1 MSVSTCSMI
10 KASSLLVSTIK
21 GVGEKLSSTLS
32 KLGIKT
38 IENLLF
44 HFPIGY
50 QDRTTLRK
58 IAELEPNQDFVVQG
72 VIEKVSQTF
81 VPRKMLLVKIKDNTG
96 HLYLR
101 FFYYFPG
108 LRNIFKEGVLIQVS
122 GSSRLGRFG
131 LETIH
136 PEYEIVKGNEFK
148 PQILA
153 KYPLTKGISHQKMRK
168 LISEAIE
175 LIKQEKIEVTDLM
188 PAHNFSNLNE
198 SIVNV
203 HSPDPKSNIEDFL
216 VGGNSEARKRIGLEE
231 MVANKISYLSIREQN
246 KNRIT
251 SSFQNDNL
259 AKEINAGLA
268 FKLTD
273 DQVSAYEEIR
283 ADIATQTPMLRLL
296 QGDVGSGKTI
306 VAGLVAAHV
315 VEDKRQV
322 AILAPTT
329 ILANQ
334 HYQNFVEWFGAEE
347 VQLLTSKIPA
357 KEKRLIYENIAEG
370 KAKIII
376 GTHAVFQEGVSYK
389 NLSLVIYDEQHR
401 FGVSQRL
408 KLKEK
413 AEDYPHQLL
422 LSATPIPRTM
432 AMGVL
437 SGLDISTIKS
447 LPPNRTPIVTT
458 TLSNNRRDALIN
470 RIKSAISKDSQVYWV
485 CPLIDESESEL
496 IGIEDLE
503 KILKKEFDSQDYEII
518 HGKMK
523 DADKHQILQD
533 FKDKKTKILLA
544 TTVIEVGIDVP
555 DANIMVIEN
564 SERFGLAQLHQLRG
578 RVGRGEKESFCIL
591 MHTDSLTELSEKRL
605 EIITETNDGFVIAE
619 EDLKLRGP
627 GDILG
632 LSQTGQ
638 PSFTFFDLLANEELQ
653 VEAER
658 LAQEVIKLPAEQ
670 QRRIVESWF
679 PAHLELSDV

>member
-1 MSVSTCSMI
+1 MSTDQKI
-10 KASSLLVSTIK
+10 EASSLLVSTIK

-38 IENLLF
+38 IEDLLF

-50 QDRTTLRK
+50 QDRTILKK
-58 IAELEPNQDFVVQG
+58 IAELEPNHDFVVQG

-108 LRNIFKEGVLIQVS
+108 LRNVFKEGTSIQVS
-122 GSSRLGRFG
+122 GSSRLGRYG
-131 LETIH
+131 LETVH
-136 PEYEIVKGNEFK
+136 PEYEIVKNDEFK

-153 KYPLTKGISHQKMRK
+153 KYPLTKGITHQKMRK
-168 LISEAIE
+168 LMSEAIE
-175 LIKQEKIEVTDLM
+175 LIKEDKIEVTDLM

-198 SIVNV
+198 SIINV
-203 HSPDPKSNIEDFL
+203 HAPDPKSDINDFL

-251 SSFQNDNL
+251 SAFKNNKL
-259 AKEINAGLA
+259 AKEINSGLA

-273 DQVSAYEEIR
+273 DQVSAYEEISD
-283 ADIATQTPMLRLL
+283 DIATQTPMLRLL

-315 VEDKRQV
+315 VEDKKQV

-334 HYQNFVEWFGAEE
+334 HYQNFIEWFGEEE
-347 VQLLTSKIPA
+347 VQLLTSKIPV
-357 KEKRLIYENIAEG
+357 KEKKLIYQNIAEG
-370 KAKIII
+370 KTKIII
-376 GTHAVFQEGVSYK
+376 GTHAVFQEGVTYK
-389 NLSLVIYDEQHR
+389 DLSLVIYDEQHR

-458 TLSNNRRDALIN
+458 TLPNNRRDALIN
-470 RIKSAISKDSQVYWV
+470 RIKSAISKNSQVYWV

-503 KILKKEFDSQDYEII
+503 KILKKEFDSQGYEII

-523 DADKHQILQD
+523 DMDKQKILSD
-533 FKDKKTKILLA
+533 FKEKKTKILLA

-578 RVGRGEKESFCIL
+578 RLGRGEKESFCIL
-591 MHTDSLTELSEKRL
+591 MHNDSLTELPEKRL
-605 EIITETNDGFVIAE
+605 QIITETNDGFVIAE

-653 VEAER
+653 GEAER
-658 LAQEVIKLPAEQ
+658 LAQEVIKLPVEQ
-670 QRRIVESWF
+670 QRRIVERWF

>member
-1 MSVSTCSMI
+1 MSTDQKI
-10 KASSLLVSTIK
+10 EASSLLVSTIK

-38 IENLLF
+38 IEDLLF

-50 QDRTTLRK
+50 QDRTTLKK

-108 LRNIFKEGVLIQVS
+108 LRNVFKEGTLIQVS
-122 GSSRLGRFG
+122 GSSRLGRYG
-131 LETIH
+131 LETVH
-136 PEYEIVKGNEFK
+136 PEYEIVKDDEFK

-153 KYPLTKGISHQKMRK
+153 KYPLTKGITHQKMRK

-175 LIKQEKIEVTDLM
+175 LIKQQKIEVTDLM
-188 PAHNFSNLNE
+188 PEHNFSNLNE
-198 SIVNV
+198 SIINV
-203 HSPDPKSNIEDFL
+203 HSPDPKSDIEDFL

-251 SSFQNDNL
+251 SAFQNDKL
-259 AKEINAGLA
+259 AKEINSGLA

-273 DQVSAYEEIR
+273 DQISAYEEIS

-315 VEDKRQV
+315 VEDKKQV

-334 HYQNFVEWFGAEE
+334 HYQNFVEWFGEEE
-347 VQLLTSKIPA
+347 VQLLTSKIPV

-370 KAKIII
+370 KTKIII
-376 GTHAVFQEGVSYK
+376 GTHAVFQEGVTYK
-389 NLSLVIYDEQHR
+389 DLSLVIYDEQHR

-458 TLSNNRRDALIN
+458 TLPNNRRDALIN
-470 RIKSAISKDSQVYWV
+470 RIKSAISKNSQVYWV

-523 DADKHQILQD
+523 DTDKQKILSD

-591 MHTDSLTELSEKRL
+591 MHSDSLTELSEKRL

-653 VEAER
+653 GEAER
-658 LAQEVIKLPAEQ
+658 LAQEVIKLPVEQ
-670 QRRIVESWF
+670 QRKIVERWF

>member
-1 MSVSTCSMI
+1 MSSDQKI
-10 KASSLLVSTIK
+10 EASSLLVSTIK

-32 KLGIKT
+32 KLGIIT
-38 IENLLF
+38 IEDLLF

-50 QDRTTLRK
+50 QDRTTLKK

-96 HLYLR
+96 HIYLR

-108 LRNIFKEGVLIQVS
+108 LRNVFKEGTTIQVA
-122 GSSRLGRFG
+122 GSSRLGRYG
-131 LETIH
+131 LETVH
-136 PEYEIVKGNEFK
+136 PEYETVQGNEFV

-153 KYPLTKGISHQKMRK
+153 KYPLTKGLTHQKMRK
-168 LISEAIE
+168 LISEVIE

-188 PAHNFSNLNE
+188 PAHNFSNLND
-198 SIVNV
+198 SIINV
-203 HSPDPKSNIEDFL
+203 HSPDPKSNIEEFL
-216 VGGNSEARKRIGLEE
+216 IGGNSEARKRIGLEE

-246 KNRIT
+246 KNKT
-251 SSFQNDNL
+251 TKTFPKNTL
-259 AKEINAGLA
+259 AKEIKANLA
-268 FKLTD
+268 FELTQ
-273 DQVSAYEEIR
+273 DQVSAYEEIS
-283 ADIATQTPMLRLL
+283 ADIANQTPMLRLL

-315 VEDKRQV
+315 VEDKKQV

-334 HYQNFVEWFGAEE
+334 HYQNFVEWFGKEE

-357 KEKRLIYENIAEG
+357 KEKKLIYENIADG
-370 KAKIII
+370 KTKIII
-376 GTHAVFQEGVSYK
+376 GTHAVFQEGVTYK
-389 NLSLVIYDEQHR
+389 DLSLVIYDEQHR

-458 TLSNNRRDALIN
+458 TLPNNRRDALIS
-470 RIKSAISKDSQVYWV
+470 RIKSAISKNSQVYWV

-503 KILKKEFDSQDYEII
+503 KILNKEFKSQEYEII

-523 DADKHQILQD
+523 DSEKQRILSD
-533 FKDKKTKILLA
+533 FKEKKTKILLA

-555 DANIMVIEN
+555 DANIMIIEN

-591 MHTDSLTELSEKRL
+591 MHSDSLTELSEKRL
-605 EIITETNDGFVIAE
+605 QIITETNDGFIIAE

-653 VEAER
+653 EEAER
-658 LAQEVIKLPAEQ
+658 LAQEVIKLPVEQ
-670 QRRIVESWF
+670 QRKIVERWF

>member
-1 MSVSTCSMI
+1 MSTDQKI
-10 KASSLLVSTIK
+10 EASSLLVSTIK

-38 IENLLF
+38 VEDLLF

-50 QDRTTLRK
+50 QDRTVLKK

-108 LRNIFKEGVLIQVS
+108 LRNVFKEGTSIQVS
-122 GSSRLGRFG
+122 GSSRLGRYG
-131 LETIH
+131 LETVH
-136 PEYEIVKGNEFK
+136 PEYEIVKNDEFK

-153 KYPLTKGISHQKMRK
+153 KYPLTKGITHQKMRK

-175 LIKQEKIEVTDLM
+175 LIKEDKIEVTDLM

-198 SIVNV
+198 SIINV
-203 HSPDPKSNIEDFL
+203 HAPDPKSDIDDFL
-216 VGGNSEARKRIGLEE
+216 VGGKSEARKRIGLEE

-246 KNRIT
+246 KNRTT
-251 SSFQNDNL
+251 SAFKTNKL

-273 DQVSAYEEIR
+273 DQVSAYEEIS

-315 VEDKRQV
+315 VEDKKQV

-334 HYQNFVEWFGAEE
+334 HYQNFIQWFGEEE
-347 VQLLTSKIPA
+347 VQLLTSKIPV
-357 KEKRLIYENIAEG
+357 KEKRLIYQNIAEG
-370 KAKIII
+370 KTKIII
-376 GTHAVFQEGVSYK
+376 GTHAVFQEGVTYK
-389 NLSLVIYDEQHR
+389 DLSLVIYDEQHR

-470 RIKSAISKDSQVYWV
+470 RIKSAINKNSQVYWV

-503 KILKKEFDSQDYEII
+503 RILKKEFDSQDYEII

-523 DADKHQILQD
+523 DMDKQKILTD
-533 FKDKKTKILLA
+533 FKEKKTKILLA

-578 RVGRGEKESFCIL
+578 RVGRGERESFCIL
-591 MHTDSLTELSEKRL
+591 MHSDSLTELSEKRL

-653 VEAER
+653 GEAER
-658 LAQEVIKLPAEQ
+658 LAQEVIKLPVEQ
-670 QRRIVESWF
+670 QRKIVERWF

>member
-1 MSVSTCSMI
+1 MSTDQKI
-10 KASSLLVSTIK
+10 EASSLLVSTIK

-38 IENLLF
+38 IEDLLF

-50 QDRTTLRK
+50 QDRTTLKK

-108 LRNIFKEGVLIQVS
+108 LRNVFKEGTSIQVS
-122 GSSRLGRFG
+122 GSSRLGRYG
-131 LETIH
+131 LETVH
-136 PEYEIVKGNEFK
+136 PEYEIVKNDEFK

-153 KYPLTKGISHQKMRK
+153 KYPLTKGITHQKMRK
-168 LISEAIE
+168 LMSEAIE
-175 LIKQEKIEVTDLM
+175 LIKEDKIEVTDLM

-198 SIVNV
+198 SIINV
-203 HSPDPKSNIEDFL
+203 HAPDPKSDINDFL

-251 SSFQNDNL
+251 SAFKNNKL
-259 AKEINAGLA
+259 AKEINSGLA

-273 DQVSAYEEIR
+273 DQVSAYEEIS

-315 VEDKRQV
+315 VEDKKQV

-334 HYQNFVEWFGAEE
+334 HYQNFIEWFGKEE
-347 VQLLTSKIPA
+347 VQLLTSKIPV
-357 KEKRLIYENIAEG
+357 KEKRLIYQNIAEG
-370 KAKIII
+370 KTKIII
-376 GTHAVFQEGVSYK
+376 GTHAVFQEGVTYK
-389 NLSLVIYDEQHR
+389 DLSLVIYDEQHR

-458 TLSNNRRDALIN
+458 TLPNNRREALIN
-470 RIKSAISKDSQVYWV
+470 RIKSAINKNSQVYWV

-523 DADKHQILQD
+523 DMDKQKILSD
-533 FKDKKTKILLA
+533 FKEKKTKILLA

-591 MHTDSLTELSEKRL
+591 MHNDSLTELPEKRL
-605 EIITETNDGFVIAE
+605 QIITETNDGFVIAE

-653 VEAER
+653 GEAER
-658 LAQEVIKLPAEQ
+658 LAQEVIKLPVEQ
-670 QRRIVESWF
+670 QRRIVEGGSQ
-679 PAHLELSDV
+679 LI

>member
-1 MSVSTCSMI
+1 MSTDQKI
-10 KASSLLVSTIK
+10 EASSLLVSTIK

-32 KLGIKT
+32 KLGIRT
-38 IENLLF
+38 VEDLLF
-44 HFPIGY
+44 HFPVGY
-50 QDRTTLRK
+50 QDRTTLKK

-81 VPRKMLLVKIKDNTG
+81 VPRKMLLVKVKDNTG

-108 LRNIFKEGVLIQVS
+108 LRNVFKEGTSLQVS
-122 GSSRLGRFG
+122 GSSRLGRYG
-131 LETIH
+131 LETVH
-136 PEYEIVKGNEFK
+136 PEYEIVKDNEFK

-153 KYPLTKGISHQKMRK
+153 KYPLTKGITHQKLRK

-175 LIKQEKIEVTDLM
+175 LIKQDKIEVSDLL
-188 PAHNFSNLNE
+188 PTHNFSNLNK
-198 SIVNV
+198 SIIDV
-203 HSPDPKSNIEDFL
+203 HAPDPESNIEDFL
-216 VGGNSEARKRIGLEE
+216 VGGTSEARKRIGLEE
-231 MVANKISYLSIREQN
+231 MVANKISYLSIKEQN

-251 SSFQNDNL
+251 SAFQNDKL
-259 AKEINAGLA
+259 AKVINSSLA

-273 DQVSAYEEIR
+273 DQVSAYEEIS

-315 VEDKRQV
+315 VQDKKQV

-334 HYQNFVEWFGAEE
+334 HYQNFVEWFGEEE
-347 VQLLTSKIPA
+347 VQLLTSKIPV

-370 KAKIII
+370 KTKIII
-376 GTHAVFQEGVSYK
+376 GTHAVFQEGVTYK
-389 NLSLVIYDEQHR
+389 DLSLVIYDEQHR

-458 TLSNNRRDALIN
+458 TLPNNRRDALIN
-470 RIKSAISKDSQVYWV
+470 RIKSAINKNSQVYWV

-523 DADKHQILQD
+523 DTDKQRILSD

-591 MHTDSLTELSEKRL
+591 MHSDSLTELSEKRL
-605 EIITETNDGFVIAE
+605 QIITETNDGFVIAE

-638 PSFTFFDLLANEELQ
+638 PSFTFFDMLANQELQ

-658 LAQEVIKLPAEQ
+658 LAQEVIRLPVEQ
-670 QRRIVESWF
+670 QRRIVERWF

>member
-1 MSVSTCSMI
+1 MSSDQKI
-10 KASSLLVSTIK
+10 EASSLLVSTIK

-38 IENLLF
+38 IEDLLF

-50 QDRTTLRK
+50 QDRTILKK

-108 LRNIFKEGVLIQVS
+108 LRNVFKEGTLIQVS
-122 GSSRLGRFG
+122 GSSRLGRYG
-131 LETIH
+131 LETVH
-136 PEYEIVKGNEFK
+136 PEYEIVKDNEFK

-153 KYPLTKGISHQKMRK
+153 KYPLTKGITHLKMRK

-175 LIKQEKIEVTDLM
+175 LIKADKIEVADLM
-188 PAHNFSNLNE
+188 PANNFSNLNE
-198 SIVNV
+198 SIINV
-203 HSPDPKSNIEDFL
+203 HAPDPKSDIEDYL

-251 SSFQNDNL
+251 SAFQNDKL
-259 AKEINAGLA
+259 AKEINSGLA
-268 FKLTD
+268 FELTD
-273 DQVSAYEEIR
+273 DQVSAYEEIS

-315 VEDKRQV
+315 VEDKKQV

-334 HYQNFVEWFGAEE
+334 HYQNFVEWFGEEE
-347 VQLLTSKIPA
+347 VQLLTSKIPV

-370 KAKIII
+370 KTKIII
-376 GTHAVFQEGVSYK
+376 GTHAVFQEGVTYK
-389 NLSLVIYDEQHR
+389 DLSLVIYDEQHR

-458 TLSNNRRDALIN
+458 TLPNNRRDALIN
-470 RIKSAISKDSQVYWV
+470 RIKSAISKNSQVYWV

-523 DADKHQILQD
+523 DTDKHQILKD

-591 MHTDSLTELSEKRL
+591 MHSDSLTELSEKRL

-653 VEAER
+653 DEAER
-658 LAQEVIKLPAEQ
+658 LAQEVIKLPVEQ
-670 QRRIVESWF
+670 QRKIVERWF

>member
-1 MSVSTCSMI
+1 MSTDQKI
-10 KASSLLVSTIK
+10 EASLLLVSTIK

-38 IENLLF
+38 IEDLLF

-50 QDRTTLRK
+50 QDRTTLKK
-58 IAELEPNQDFVVQG
+58 IAELEPNKDFVVQG

-108 LRNIFKEGVLIQVS
+108 LRNVFKEGTLIQVS

-153 KYPLTKGISHQKMRK
+153 KYPLTKGVSHQKLRK

-175 LIKQEKIEVTDLM
+175 LIKQEKIEVTDLL

-198 SIVNV
+198 SIINV

-216 VGGNSEARKRIGLEE
+216 VGGTSEARKRIGLEE

-246 KNRIT
+246 KKRKT

-259 AKEINAGLA
+259 ATEINAGLA
-268 FKLTD
+268 FRLTD
-273 DQVSAYEEIR
+273 DQVSAYEEIS

-315 VEDKRQV
+315 VADKRQV

-334 HYQNFVEWFGAEE
+334 HYQNFVEWFGEDE

-357 KEKRLIYENIAEG
+357 KEKRLIYEDIADG
-370 KAKIII
+370 KTKIII
-376 GTHAVFQEGVSYK
+376 GTHAVFQEGVAYK

-458 TLSNNRRDALIN
+458 TLPNNRRDALIN

-523 DADKHQILQD
+523 DKDKHQILQD

-591 MHTDSLTELSEKRL
+591 MHSDSLSELSEKRL

-653 VEAER
+653 DEAER
-658 LAQEVIKLPAEQ
+658 LAQEVIKLPVEQ
-670 QRRIVESWF
+670 QRKIVERWF

>member
-1 MSVSTCSMI
+1 MSTDQKI
-10 KASSLLVSTIK
+10 EASSLLVSTIK

-38 IENLLF
+38 IEDLLF

-96 HLYLR
+96 HIYLR

-108 LRNIFKEGVLIQVS
+108 LRNVFKEGTLIQVS

-131 LETIH
+131 LETVH
-136 PEYEIVKGNEFK
+136 PEYEIVKGDEFK

-153 KYPLTKGISHQKMRK
+153 KYPLTKGITHQKMRK

-198 SIVNV
+198 SIINV
-203 HSPDPKSNIEDFL
+203 HSPDPKSDIEDFL
-216 VGGNSEARKRIGLEE
+216 VGGTSEARKRIGLEE

-251 SSFQNDNL
+251 SAFQNDKL
-259 AKEINAGLA
+259 AKDINADLA

-273 DQVSAYEEIR
+273 DQVSAYEEIS

-315 VEDKRQV
+315 VEDKKQV

-334 HYQNFVEWFGAEE
+334 HYQNFVEWFGEEE
-347 VQLLTSKIPA
+347 VQLLTSKIPV

-370 KAKIII
+370 KTKIII
-376 GTHAVFQEGVSYK
+376 GTHAVFQEGVTYK
-389 NLSLVIYDEQHR
+389 DLSLVIYDEQHR

-458 TLSNNRRDALIN
+458 TLPNNRRDALIN
-470 RIKSAISKDSQVYWV
+470 RIKSAISKNSQVYWV

-523 DADKHQILQD
+523 DADKHQILKD

-591 MHTDSLTELSEKRL
+591 MHSDSLTELSEKRL

-653 VEAER
+653 DEAER

-670 QRRIVESWF
+670 QRKIVERWF

>member
-1 MSVSTCSMI
+1 MSTDQKI
-10 KASSLLVSTIK
+10 EASSLLVSTIK

-32 KLGIKT
+32 KLGIRT
-38 IENLLF
+38 VEDLLF
-44 HFPIGY
+44 HFPVGY
-50 QDRTTLRK
+50 QDRTTLKK

-108 LRNIFKEGVLIQVS
+108 LRNVFKEGTSIQVS
-122 GSSRLGRFG
+122 GSSRLGRYG
-131 LETIH
+131 LETVH
-136 PEYEIVKGNEFK
+136 PEYEIVKNDEFK

-153 KYPLTKGISHQKMRK
+153 KYPLTKGITHQKMRK
-168 LISEAIE
+168 LMSEAIE
-175 LIKQEKIEVTDLM
+175 LIKEDKIEVTDLM

-198 SIVNV
+198 SIINV
-203 HSPDPKSNIEDFL
+203 HAPDPKSDINDFL

-251 SSFQNDNL
+251 SAFKNNKL
-259 AKEINAGLA
+259 AKEINSGLA

-273 DQVSAYEEIR
+273 DQVSAYEEISD
-283 ADIATQTPMLRLL
+283 DIATQTPMLRLL

-315 VEDKRQV
+315 VEDKKQV

-334 HYQNFVEWFGAEE
+334 HYQNFIEWFGEEE
-347 VQLLTSKIPA
+347 VQLLTSKIPV
-357 KEKRLIYENIAEG
+357 KEKKLIYQNIAEG
-370 KAKIII
+370 KTKIII
-376 GTHAVFQEGVSYK
+376 GTHAVFQEGVTYK
-389 NLSLVIYDEQHR
+389 DLSLVIYDEQHR

-447 LPPNRTPIVTT
+447 LPPNRTPIITT
-458 TLSNNRRDALIN
+458 TLPNNRRDALIN
-470 RIKSAISKDSQVYWV
+470 RIKSAINKNSQVYWV

-523 DADKHQILQD
+523 DMDKQKILSD
-533 FKDKKTKILLA
+533 FKEKKTKILLA

-591 MHTDSLTELSEKRL
+591 MHNDSLTELPEKRL
-605 EIITETNDGFVIAE
+605 QIITETNDGFVIAE

-653 VEAER
+653 GEAER
-658 LAQEVIKLPAEQ
+658 LAQEVIKLPVEQ
-670 QRRIVESWF
+670 QRRIVERWF

>member
-1 MSVSTCSMI
+1 MSTDQKI
-10 KASSLLVSTIK
+10 EASSLLVSTIK

-32 KLGIKT
+32 KLGIRT
-38 IENLLF
+38 VEDLLF
-44 HFPIGY
+44 HFPVGY
-50 QDRTTLRK
+50 QDRTTLKK

-81 VPRKMLLVKIKDNTG
+81 VPRKMLLVKVKDNTG

-108 LRNIFKEGVLIQVS
+108 LRNVFKEGTSLQVS
-122 GSSRLGRFG
+122 GSSRLGRYG
-131 LETIH
+131 LETVH
-136 PEYEIVKGNEFK
+136 PEYEIVKDNEFK

-153 KYPLTKGISHQKMRK
+153 KYPLTKGITHQKLRK

-175 LIKQEKIEVTDLM
+175 LIKQDKIEVTDLL
-188 PAHNFSNLNE
+188 PTHNFSNLNK
-198 SIVNV
+198 SIIDV
-203 HSPDPKSNIEDFL
+203 HAPDPESNIEDFL
-216 VGGNSEARKRIGLEE
+216 VGGTSEARKRIGLEE
-231 MVANKISYLSIREQN
+231 MVANKISYLSIKEQN

-251 SSFQNDNL
+251 SAFQNDKL
-259 AKEINAGLA
+259 AKVIRSSLA

-273 DQVSAYEEIR
+273 DQVSAYEEIS

-315 VEDKRQV
+315 VEDKKQV

-334 HYQNFVEWFGAEE
+334 HYQNFVEWFGEEE
-347 VQLLTSKIPA
+347 VQLLTSKIPV

-370 KAKIII
+370 KTKIII
-376 GTHAVFQEGVSYK
+376 GTHAVFQEGVTYK
-389 NLSLVIYDEQHR
+389 DLSLVIYDEQHR

-458 TLSNNRRDALIN
+458 TLPNNRRDALIN
-470 RIKSAISKDSQVYWV
+470 RIKSAINKNSQVYWV

-523 DADKHQILQD
+523 DTDKQRILSD

-591 MHTDSLTELSEKRL
+591 MHSDSLTELSEKRL
-605 EIITETNDGFVIAE
+605 QIITETNDGFVIAE

-638 PSFTFFDLLANEELQ
+638 PSFTFFDLLANQELQ

-658 LAQEVIKLPAEQ
+658 LAQEVIRLPVEQ
-670 QRRIVESWF
+670 QRRIVERWF

>member
-1 MSVSTCSMI
+1 MSTDQKI
-10 KASSLLVSTIK
+10 EASSLLVSTIK

-38 IENLLF
+38 IEDLLF

-108 LRNIFKEGVLIQVS
+108 LRNVFKEGTLIQVS
-122 GSSRLGRFG
+122 GSSRLGRYG
-131 LETIH
+131 LETVH
-136 PEYEIVKGNEFK
+136 PEYEIVKGDEFK

-153 KYPLTKGISHQKMRK
+153 KYPLTKGITHQKMRK

-198 SIVNV
+198 SIINV
-203 HSPDPKSNIEDFL
+203 HSPDPKSDIEDFL
-216 VGGNSEARKRIGLEE
+216 VGGTSEARKRIGLEE

-251 SSFQNDNL
+251 SAFQNDKL
-259 AKEINAGLA
+259 AKEINSGLA

-273 DQVSAYEEIR
+273 DQISAYEEIS

-315 VEDKRQV
+315 VEDKKQV

-347 VQLLTSKIPA
+347 VQLLTSKIPV

-370 KAKIII
+370 KTKIII
-376 GTHAVFQEGVSYK
+376 GTHAVFQEGVTYK
-389 NLSLVIYDEQHR
+389 DLSLVIYDEQHR

-458 TLSNNRRDALIN
+458 TLPNNRRDALIN
-470 RIKSAISKDSQVYWV
+470 RIKSAISKNSQVYWV

-503 KILKKEFDSQDYEII
+503 KILKKEFDSEDYEII

-523 DADKHQILQD
+523 DADKHQILKD

-591 MHTDSLTELSEKRL
+591 MHSDTLTELSEKRL

-638 PSFTFFDLLANEELQ
+638 PSFTFFDLIANEELQ
-653 VEAER
+653 DEAER
-658 LAQEVIKLPAEQ
+658 LAQEVIKLPVEQ
-670 QRRIVESWF
+670 QRKIVERWF

>member
-1 MSVSTCSMI
+1 MSSDQKI

-50 QDRTTLRK
+50 QDRTTLKK

-670 QRRIVESWF
+670 QRRIVERWF

>member
-1 MSVSTCSMI
+1 MSSDQKI
-10 KASSLLVSTIK
+10 EASSLLVSTIK
-21 GVGEKLSSTLS
+21 GVGEKLSSTLL

-38 IENLLF
+38 IEDLLF

-50 QDRTTLRK
+50 QDRTTLKK

-108 LRNIFKEGVLIQVS
+108 LRNVFKEGTLIQVS
-122 GSSRLGRFG
+122 GSSRLGRYG
-131 LETIH
+131 LETVH
-136 PEYEIVKGNEFK
+136 PEYEIVKDNEFK

-153 KYPLTKGISHQKMRK
+153 KYPLTKGITHLKMRK

-175 LIKQEKIEVTDLM
+175 LIKADKIEVADLM
-188 PAHNFSNLNE
+188 PANNFSNLNE
-198 SIVNV
+198 SIINV
-203 HSPDPKSNIEDFL
+203 HAPDPQSDIEDYL

-251 SSFQNDNL
+251 SAFQNDKL
-259 AKEINAGLA
+259 AKEINSGLA
-268 FKLTD
+268 FELTD
-273 DQVSAYEEIR
+273 DQVSAYEEIS

-315 VEDKRQV
+315 VEDKKQV

-334 HYQNFVEWFGAEE
+334 HYQNFVEWFGEEE
-347 VQLLTSKIPA
+347 VQLLTSKIPV

-370 KAKIII
+370 KTKIII
-376 GTHAVFQEGVSYK
+376 GTHAVFQEGVTYK
-389 NLSLVIYDEQHR
+389 DLSLVIYDEQHR

-458 TLSNNRRDALIN
+458 TLPNNRRDALIN
-470 RIKSAISKDSQVYWV
+470 RIKSAISKNSQVYWV

-523 DADKHQILQD
+523 DTDKHQILKD

-591 MHTDSLTELSEKRL
+591 MHSDSLTELSEKRL

-653 VEAER
+653 DEAER
-658 LAQEVIKLPAEQ
+658 LAQEVIKLPVEQ
-670 QRRIVESWF
+670 QRKIVERWF

>member
-1 MSVSTCSMI
+1 MSSDQKI

-334 HYQNFVEWFGAEE
+334 HYQNFVEWFGTEE

-370 KAKIII
+370 KTKIII

-591 MHTDSLTELSEKRL
+591 MHSDSLTELSEKRL

-653 VEAER
+653 IEAER

-670 QRRIVESWF
+670 QRRIVERWF

>member
-1 MSVSTCSMI
+1 MSSDQKI
-10 KASSLLVSTIK
+10 EASSLLVSTIK

-38 IENLLF
+38 IEDLLF

-50 QDRTTLRK
+50 QDRTTLKK

-108 LRNIFKEGVLIQVS
+108 LRNVFKEGTLIQVS
-122 GSSRLGRFG
+122 GSSRLGRYG
-131 LETIH
+131 LETVH
-136 PEYEIVKGNEFK
+136 PEYEIVKDNEFK

-153 KYPLTKGISHQKMRK
+153 KYPLTKGITHLKMRK

-175 LIKQEKIEVTDLM
+175 LIKADKIEVADLM
-188 PAHNFSNLNE
+188 PANNFSNLNE
-198 SIVNV
+198 SIINV
-203 HSPDPKSNIEDFL
+203 HAPDPKSDIEDYL

-251 SSFQNDNL
+251 SAFQNDKL
-259 AKEINAGLA
+259 AKEINSVLP
-268 FKLTD
+268 FELTD
-273 DQVSAYEEIR
+273 DQVSAYKEIS

-315 VEDKRQV
+315 VEGKKQV

-334 HYQNFVEWFGAEE
+334 HYQNFVEWFGEKE
-347 VQLLTSKIPA
+347 VQLLTSKIPV

-370 KAKIII
+370 KTKIII
-376 GTHAVFQEGVSYK
+376 GTHAVFQEGVTYK
-389 NLSLVIYDEQHR
+389 DLSLVIYDEQHR

-458 TLSNNRRDALIN
+458 TLPNNRRDALIN
-470 RIKSAISKDSQVYWV
+470 RIKSAISKNSQVYWV

-523 DADKHQILQD
+523 DTDKQKILSD

-591 MHTDSLTELSEKRL
+591 MHSDSLTELSEKRL

-653 VEAER
+653 GEAER
-658 LAQEVIKLPAEQ
+658 LAQEVIKLPVEQ
-670 QRRIVESWF
+670 QRKIVERWF

>member
-1 MSVSTCSMI
+1 MSTDQKI
-10 KASSLLVSTIK
+10 EASSLLVSTIK

-38 IENLLF
+38 IEDLLF

-50 QDRTTLRK
+50 QDRTTLKK

-108 LRNIFKEGVLIQVS
+108 LRNVFKEGTSIQVS
-122 GSSRLGRFG
+122 GSSRLGRYG
-131 LETIH
+131 LETVH
-136 PEYEIVKGNEFK
+136 PEYEIVKNDEFK

-153 KYPLTKGISHQKMRK
+153 KYPLTKGITHQKMRK
-168 LISEAIE
+168 LMSEAIE
-175 LIKQEKIEVTDLM
+175 LIKEDKIEVTDLM

-198 SIVNV
+198 SIINV
-203 HSPDPKSNIEDFL
+203 HAPDPKSDINDFL

-251 SSFQNDNL
+251 SAFKNNKL
-259 AKEINAGLA
+259 AKEINSGLA

-273 DQVSAYEEIR
+273 DQVSAYEEISD
-283 ADIATQTPMLRLL
+283 DIATQTPMLRLL

-315 VEDKRQV
+315 VEDKKQV

-334 HYQNFVEWFGAEE
+334 HYQNFIEWFGKEE
-347 VQLLTSKIPA
+347 VQLLTSKIPV
-357 KEKRLIYENIAEG
+357 KEKKLIYQNIAEG
-370 KAKIII
+370 KTKIII
-376 GTHAVFQEGVSYK
+376 GTHAVFQEGVTYK
-389 NLSLVIYDEQHR
+389 DLSLVIYDEQHR

-458 TLSNNRRDALIN
+458 TLPNNRREALIN
-470 RIKSAISKDSQVYWV
+470 RIKSAINKNSQVYWV

-503 KILKKEFDSQDYEII
+503 KILKKEFDSQDYAII

-523 DADKHQILQD
+523 DMDKQKILSD
-533 FKDKKTKILLA
+533 FKEKKTKILLA

-591 MHTDSLTELSEKRL
+591 MHNDSLTELPEKRL
-605 EIITETNDGFVIAE
+605 QIITETNDGFVIAE

-653 VEAER
+653 GEAER
-658 LAQEVIKLPAEQ
+658 LAHEVIKLPVEQ
-670 QRRIVESWF
+670 QRRIVERWF

>member
-1 MSVSTCSMI
+1 MSSDQKI
-10 KASSLLVSTIK
+10 EASSLLVSKIK
-21 GVGEKLSSTLS
+21 GVGEKLSSILA

-38 IENLLF
+38 IEDLLF

-50 QDRTTLRK
+50 QDRTTLKK

-108 LRNIFKEGVLIQVS
+108 LRNVFKEGTLIQVS
-122 GSSRLGRFG
+122 GSSRLGRYG
-131 LETIH
+131 LETVH
-136 PEYEIVKGNEFK
+136 PEYEIVKDNEFK

-153 KYPLTKGISHQKMRK
+153 KYPLTKGITHLKMRK

-175 LIKQEKIEVTDLM
+175 LIKADKIEVADLM
-188 PAHNFSNLNE
+188 PANNFSNLNE
-198 SIVNV
+198 SIINV
-203 HSPDPKSNIEDFL
+203 HAPDPKSDIEDYL

-251 SSFQNDNL
+251 SAFQNDKL
-259 AKEINAGLA
+259 AKDINAGLA

-273 DQVSAYEEIR
+273 DQVSAYEEIS

-315 VEDKRQV
+315 VEGKKQV

-334 HYQNFVEWFGAEE
+334 HYQNFVEWFGEEE
-347 VQLLTSKIPA
+347 VQLLTSKIPV

-370 KAKIII
+370 KTKIII
-376 GTHAVFQEGVSYK
+376 GTHAVFQEGVTYK
-389 NLSLVIYDEQHR
+389 DLSLVIYDEQHR

-458 TLSNNRRDALIN
+458 TLPNNRRDALIN
-470 RIKSAISKDSQVYWV
+470 RIKSAISKNSQVYWV

-523 DADKHQILQD
+523 DTDKHQILKD

-591 MHTDSLTELSEKRL
+591 MHSDSLTELSEKRL

-653 VEAER
+653 DEAER
-658 LAQEVIKLPAEQ
+658 LAQEVIKLPVEQ
-670 QRRIVESWF
+670 QRKIVERWF

>member
-1 MSVSTCSMI
+1 MSSDQKI

-259 AKEINAGLA
+259 AKQINAGLA

-370 KAKIII
+370 KTKIII

-470 RIKSAISKDSQVYWV
+470 RIRSAISKDSQVYWV

-523 DADKHQILQD
+523 DADKQQILQD

-591 MHTDSLTELSEKRL
+591 MHSDSLTELSEKRL

-653 VEAER
+653 IEAER
-658 LAQEVIKLPAEQ
+658 LAQEVIKLPVEQ
-670 QRRIVESWF
+670 QRKIVERWF

>member
-1 MSVSTCSMI
+1 MSTDQKI
-10 KASSLLVSTIK
+10 EASSLLVSTIK

-38 IENLLF
+38 IEDLLF

-50 QDRTTLRK
+50 QDRTILKK

-108 LRNIFKEGVLIQVS
+108 LRNVFKEGTSIQVS
-122 GSSRLGRFG
+122 GSSRLGRYG
-131 LETIH
+131 LETVH
-136 PEYEIVKGNEFK
+136 PEYEIVKNDEFK

-153 KYPLTKGISHQKMRK
+153 KYPLTKGITHQKMRK
-168 LISEAIE
+168 LMSEAIE
-175 LIKQEKIEVTDLM
+175 LIKEDKIEVTDLM

-198 SIVNV
+198 SIINV
-203 HSPDPKSNIEDFL
+203 HAPDPKSDINDFL

-251 SSFQNDNL
+251 SAFKNNKL
-259 AKEINAGLA
+259 AKEINSGLA

-273 DQVSAYEEIR
+273 DQVSAYEEISD
-283 ADIATQTPMLRLL
+283 DIATQTPMLRLL

-315 VEDKRQV
+315 VEDKKQV

-334 HYQNFVEWFGAEE
+334 HYQNFIEWFGKEE
-347 VQLLTSKIPA
+347 VQLLTSKIPV
-357 KEKRLIYENIAEG
+357 KEKRLIYQNIAEG
-370 KAKIII
+370 KTKIII
-376 GTHAVFQEGVSYK
+376 GTHAVFQEGVTYK
-389 NLSLVIYDEQHR
+389 DLSLVIYDEQHR

-447 LPPNRTPIVTT
+447 LPPNRTPIVTS
-458 TLSNNRRDALIN
+458 TLPNNRREALIN
-470 RIKSAISKDSQVYWV
+470 RIKSAIYKNSQVYWV

-523 DADKHQILQD
+523 DMDKQKILSD
-533 FKDKKTKILLA
+533 FKEKKTKILLA

-591 MHTDSLTELSEKRL
+591 MHNDSLTELPEKRL
-605 EIITETNDGFVIAE
+605 QIITETNDGFVIAE

-638 PSFTFFDLLANEELQ
+638 PSFTFFDFLANEELQ
-653 VEAER
+653 GEAER
-658 LAQEVIKLPAEQ
+658 LAQEVIKLPDEQ
-670 QRRIVESWF
+670 QKRIVERWF

>member
-1 MSVSTCSMI
+1 MSTDQKI
-10 KASSLLVSTIK
+10 EASSLLVSTIK

-38 IENLLF
+38 IEDLLF
-44 HFPIGY
+44 HFPVGY
-50 QDRTTLRK
+50 QDRTTLKK

-81 VPRKMLLVKIKDNTG
+81 VPRKMLLVKVKDNTG

-108 LRNIFKEGVLIQVS
+108 LRNVFKEGTSLQVS
-122 GSSRLGRFG
+122 GSSRLGRYG
-131 LETIH
+131 LETVH
-136 PEYEIVKGNEFK
+136 PEYEIVKDNGFK

-153 KYPLTKGISHQKMRK
+153 KYPLTKGITHQKLRK

-175 LIKQEKIEVTDLM
+175 LIKQGKIEVTDLL
-188 PAHNFSNLNE
+188 PTHNFSNLNK
-198 SIVNV
+198 SIIDV
-203 HSPDPKSNIEDFL
+203 HAPDPESNIEDFL
-216 VGGNSEARKRIGLEE
+216 IGGTSEARKRIGLEE
-231 MVANKISYLSIREQN
+231 MVANKISYLSIKEQN

-251 SSFQNDNL
+251 SAFQNDKL
-259 AKEINAGLA
+259 AKVINSSLA

-273 DQVSAYEEIR
+273 DQVSAYEEIS
-283 ADIATQTPMLRLL
+283 ADIATQAPMLRLL

-315 VEDKRQV
+315 VQDKKQV

-334 HYQNFVEWFGAEE
+334 HYQNFVEWFGEEE
-347 VQLLTSKIPA
+347 VQLLTSKIPV

-370 KAKIII
+370 KTKIII
-376 GTHAVFQEGVSYK
+376 GTHAVFQEGVTYK
-389 NLSLVIYDEQHR
+389 DLSLVIYDEQHR

-458 TLSNNRRDALIN
+458 TLPNNRRDALIN
-470 RIKSAISKDSQVYWV
+470 RIKSAINKNSQVYWV

-523 DADKHQILQD
+523 DTDKQRILSD

-591 MHTDSLTELSEKRL
+591 MHSDSLTELSEKRL
-605 EIITETNDGFVIAE
+605 QIITETNDGFVIAE

-638 PSFTFFDLLANEELQ
+638 PSFTFFDLLANQELQ

-658 LAQEVIKLPAEQ
+658 LAQEVIRLPVEQ
-670 QRRIVESWF
+670 QRRIVERWF

>member
-1 MSVSTCSMI
+1 MSTDQKI
-10 KASSLLVSTIK
+10 EASSLLVSTIK

-38 IENLLF
+38 IEDLLF

-50 QDRTTLRK
+50 QDRTTLKK

-108 LRNIFKEGVLIQVS
+108 LRNVFKEGTLIQVS
-122 GSSRLGRFG
+122 GSSRLGRYG
-131 LETIH
+131 LETVH
-136 PEYEIVKGNEFK
+136 PEYEIVKDNEFK

-153 KYPLTKGISHQKMRK
+153 KYPLTKGITHQKMRK

-175 LIKQEKIEVTDLM
+175 LIKQEKIEVADLM

-198 SIVNV
+198 SIINV
-203 HSPDPKSNIEDFL
+203 HSPDPKSNIEEFL
-216 VGGNSEARKRIGLEE
+216 VGGSSEARKRIGLEE

-251 SSFQNDNL
+251 SAFQNDKL
-259 AKEINAGLA
+259 AKDINSSLA
-268 FKLTD
+268 FKLTN
-273 DQVSAYEEIR
+273 DQVSAYEEIS

-315 VEDKRQV
+315 VEDKKQV

-334 HYQNFVEWFGAEE
+334 HYQNFVEWFGEEE

-370 KAKIII
+370 KTKIII
-376 GTHAVFQEGVSYK
+376 GTHAVFQESVTYK
-389 NLSLVIYDEQHR
+389 DLSLVIYDEQHR

-447 LPPNRTPIVTT
+447 LPPNRTPVVTT
-458 TLSNNRRDALIN
+458 TLPNNRRDALIN
-470 RIKSAISKDSQVYWV
+470 RIKSAISKNSQVYWV

-523 DADKHQILQD
+523 DTDKQRILSD
-533 FKDKKTKILLA
+533 FKEKKTKILLA

-591 MHTDSLTELSEKRL
+591 MHSDSLTELSEKRL

-653 VEAER
+653 DEAER
-658 LAQEVIKLPAEQ
+658 LAQEVIKLPVEQ
-670 QRRIVESWF
+670 QRKIVERWF

>member
-1 MSVSTCSMI
+1 MSTDQKI
-10 KASSLLVSTIK
+10 EASSLLVSTIK

-38 IENLLF
+38 IEDLLF
-44 HFPIGY
+44 HFPVGY
-50 QDRTTLRK
+50 QDRTTLKK

-81 VPRKMLLVKIKDNTG
+81 VPRKMLLVKVKDSTG

-108 LRNIFKEGVLIQVS
+108 LRNIFKEGTLLQVS
-122 GSSRLGRFG
+122 GSSRLGRYG
-131 LETIH
+131 LETVH
-136 PEYEIVKGNEFK
+136 PEYEIVKDNEFK

-153 KYPLTKGISHQKMRK
+153 KYPLTKGITHQKLRK

-175 LIKQEKIEVTDLM
+175 LIKQDKIEVSDLL
-188 PAHNFSNLNE
+188 PSHNFSNLNK
-198 SIVNV
+198 SIIDV
-203 HSPDPKSNIEDFL
+203 HAPDPESNIEDFL
-216 VGGNSEARKRIGLEE
+216 VGGTSEARKRIGLEE
-231 MVANKISYLSIREQN
+231 MVANKISYLSIKEQN

-251 SSFQNDNL
+251 SAFQNDKL
-259 AKEINAGLA
+259 AKVINSGLA

-273 DQVSAYEEIR
+273 DQVSAYKEIS

-315 VEDKRQV
+315 VEDKKQV

-334 HYQNFVEWFGAEE
+334 HYQNFVEWFGEEE
-347 VQLLTSKIPA
+347 VQLLTSKIPV

-370 KAKIII
+370 KTKIII
-376 GTHAVFQEGVSYK
+376 GTHAVFQEGVTYK
-389 NLSLVIYDEQHR
+389 DLSLVIYDEQHR

-458 TLSNNRRDALIN
+458 TLPNNRRDALIN
-470 RIKSAISKDSQVYWV
+470 RIKSAISKNSQVYWV

-503 KILKKEFDSQDYEII
+503 KILKKEFDSKDYEII

-523 DADKHQILQD
+523 DTDKQKILSD

-591 MHTDSLTELSEKRL
+591 MHSDSLTELSEKRL
-605 EIITETNDGFVIAE
+605 QIITETNDGFVIAE

-638 PSFTFFDLLANEELQ
+638 PSFTFFDLLANQELQ
-653 VEAER
+653 DEAER
-658 LAQEVIKLPAEQ
+658 LAQEVIRLPIEE
-670 QRRIVESWF
+670 QRRIVERWF

>member
-1 MSVSTCSMI
+1 MSTDQKI
-10 KASSLLVSTIK
+10 EASSLLVSTIK

-38 IENLLF
+38 IEDLLF

-50 QDRTTLRK
+50 QDRTVLKK

-108 LRNIFKEGVLIQVS
+108 LRNVFKEGTSIQVS
-122 GSSRLGRFG
+122 GSSRLGRYG
-131 LETIH
+131 LETVH
-136 PEYEIVKGNEFK
+136 PEYEIVKNDEFK

-153 KYPLTKGISHQKMRK
+153 KYPLTKGITHQKMRK

-175 LIKQEKIEVTDLM
+175 LIKEDKIEVTDLM

-198 SIVNV
+198 SIINV
-203 HSPDPKSNIEDFL
+203 HAPDPKSDIDDFL
-216 VGGNSEARKRIGLEE
+216 VGGKSEARKRIGLEE

-251 SSFQNDNL
+251 SAFKNNKL

-273 DQVSAYEEIR
+273 DQVSAYEEIS

-315 VEDKRQV
+315 VEDKTQV

-334 HYQNFVEWFGAEE
+334 HYQNFIEWFGEEE

-357 KEKRLIYENIAEG
+357 NKKRLIYQNIAEG
-370 KAKIII
+370 KTKIII
-376 GTHAVFQEGVSYK
+376 GTHAVFQEGVTYK
-389 NLSLVIYDEQHR
+389 DLSLVIYDEQHR

-470 RIKSAISKDSQVYWV
+470 RIKSAINKNSQVYWV

-503 KILKKEFDSQDYEII
+503 RILKKEFDSQDYEII

-523 DADKHQILQD
+523 DMDKQKILSD
-533 FKDKKTKILLA
+533 FKEKKTKILLA

-578 RVGRGEKESFCIL
+578 RVGRGERESFCIL
-591 MHTDSLTELSEKRL
+591 MHSDSLTELSEKRL

-653 VEAER
+653 GEAER
-658 LAQEVIKLPAEQ
+658 LAQEVIKLPVEQ
-670 QRRIVESWF
+670 QRKIVERWF

>member
-1 MSVSTCSMI
+1 MSTDQKI
-10 KASSLLVSTIK
+10 EASSLLVSTIK

-38 IENLLF
+38 IEDLLF

-96 HLYLR
+96 HIYLR

-108 LRNIFKEGVLIQVS
+108 LRNVFKEGTLIQVS

-131 LETIH
+131 LETVH
-136 PEYEIVKGNEFK
+136 PEYEIVKGDEFK

-153 KYPLTKGISHQKMRK
+153 KYPLTKGITHQKMRK

-198 SIVNV
+198 SIINV
-203 HSPDPKSNIEDFL
+203 HSPDPKSDIEDFL
-216 VGGNSEARKRIGLEE
+216 VGGTSEARKRIGLEE

-251 SSFQNDNL
+251 SAFQNDKL
-259 AKEINAGLA
+259 AKDINSGLA

-273 DQVSAYEEIR
+273 DQVSAYEEIS

-315 VEDKRQV
+315 VEDKKQV

-334 HYQNFVEWFGAEE
+334 HYQNFVEWFGEEE
-347 VQLLTSKIPA
+347 VQLLTSKIPV

-370 KAKIII
+370 KTKIII
-376 GTHAVFQEGVSYK
+376 GTHAVFQEGVTYK
-389 NLSLVIYDEQHR
+389 DLSLVIYDEQHR

-458 TLSNNRRDALIN
+458 TLPNNRRDALIN
-470 RIKSAISKDSQVYWV
+470 RIKSAISKNSQVYWV

-523 DADKHQILQD
+523 DADKHQILKD

-591 MHTDSLTELSEKRL
+591 MHSDSLTELSEKRL

-653 VEAER
+653 DEAER

-670 QRRIVESWF
+670 QRKIVERWF

>member
-1 MSVSTCSMI
+1 MSTDQKI
-10 KASSLLVSTIK
+10 EASSLLVSTIK
-21 GVGEKLSSTLS
+21 GVGDKLSSTLS

-38 IENLLF
+38 IEDLLF

-58 IAELEPNQDFVVQG
+58 IAELEPNKDFVVQG

-81 VPRKMLLVKIKDNTG
+81 IPRKMLLVKIKDNTG

-108 LRNIFKEGVLIQVS
+108 LRKVFKEGTLIQVS

-153 KYPLTKGISHQKMRK
+153 KYPLTKGVSHQKLRK

-175 LIKQEKIEVTDLM
+175 LIKQEKIEVTDLL

-198 SIVNV
+198 SIINV
-203 HSPDPKSNIEDFL
+203 HSPDPKSNIEEFL
-216 VGGNSEARKRIGLEE
+216 VGGTSEARKRIGLEE

-246 KNRIT
+246 KKRKT

-259 AKEINAGLA
+259 ATEINAGLA
-268 FKLTD
+268 FRLTD
-273 DQVSAYEEIR
+273 DQVSAYEEIS

-315 VEDKRQV
+315 VADKRQV

-334 HYQNFVEWFGAEE
+334 HYQNFVEWFGEDE

-357 KEKRLIYENIAEG
+357 KEKRLIYEDIADG
-370 KAKIII
+370 KTKIII
-376 GTHAVFQEGVSYK
+376 GTHAVFQEGVAYK

-458 TLSNNRRDALIN
+458 TLPNNRRDALIN

-523 DADKHQILQD
+523 DKDKHQILQD

-591 MHTDSLTELSEKRL
+591 MHSDSLSELSEKRL

-653 VEAER
+653 DEAER
-658 LAQEVIKLPAEQ
+658 LAQEVIKLPVEQ
-670 QRRIVESWF
+670 QRKIVERWF